1 MCNVAGV
8 VFAASTLSKDDI
20 QGRRV
25 LEVGSHDVNG
35 SLRPMLESWGPA
47 EYVGVD
53 LAPGPGVDVVCP
65 AEQLV
70 ARFGA
75 ARFDVLVS
83 TEVIEH
89 VEDWRAVI
97 SNCKR
102 VLAPGGLI
110 LLTTRSPGYPYHAW
124 PHDFWRYDQA
134 DMRAIFADFEL
145 LALQD
150 DPTRP
155 GVFLQA
161 RKPAEWEE
169 RDLTGHA
176 LYSVVTGS
184 RVSALAPADFRTLR
198 HARGVALDRLKTA
211 VLGWGKRLLYRGVT
225 RS

>member
-8 VFAASTLSKDDI
+8 VFAASTLSRDEVEGK
-20 QGRRV
+20 RV

-35 SLRPMLESWGPA
+35 SLRPILTAWHPA

-53 LAPGPGVDVVCP
+53 LAAGPGVDVVCP

-75 ARFDVLVS
+75 ARFDVLIS

-89 VEDWRAVI
+89 VEDWRTVI
-97 SNCKR
+97 ANCKR
-102 VLAPGGLI
+102 VLAPGGLM
-110 LLTTRSPGYPYHAW
+110 LLTTRSPGYPYHAF

-134 DMRAIFADFEL
+134 DMRAIFADFAI

-150 DPTRP
+150 DPSRP
-155 GVFLQA
+155 GVFLKA
-161 RKPAEWEE
+161 LKPAVWHEE
-169 RDLTGHA
+169 DLAGYA

-184 RVSALAPADFRTLR
+184 RRAALAPADFRTLR
-198 HARGVALDRLKTA
+198 HARAVALDRLKATA
-211 VLGWGKRLLYRGVT
+211 IGWGKRLLYRGAT

>member
-8 VFAASTLSKDDI
+8 VFAASTLSRDDI

-35 SLRPMLESWGPA
+35 SLRPVLESWGPA

-70 ARFGA
+70 ARFGT

-110 LLTTRSPGYPYHAW
+110 LLTTRSPGYPYHAF

-134 DMRAIFADFEL
+134 DMRAIFADFEI

-161 RKPAEWEE
+161 RKPAAWEE
-169 RDLTGHA
+169 RDLTGYMLH
-176 LYSVVTGS
+176 SVVTGS
-184 RVSALAPADFRTLR
+184 RVRALAPADFRTLR
-198 HARGVALDRLKTA
+198 HVRAVALDRLKTA
-211 VLGWGKRLLYRGVT
+211 ALGWGKRLLYRGVT

>member
-1 MCNVAGV
+1 MCNVACV
-8 VFAASTLSKDDI
+8 VFGAKSLNREEIA
-20 QGRRV
+20 GRRV
-25 LEVGSHDVNG
+25 LEVGARAVNG
-35 SLRPMLESWGPA
+35 SLREVIESHGPA

-53 LAPGPGVDVVCP
+53 LEPGPGVDVIAS

-70 ARFGA
+70 ATFGES
-75 ARFDVLVS
+75 RFDVLVS

-89 VEDWRAVI
+89 VRDWRAVL

-110 LLTTRSPGYPYHAW
+110 LITTRSPGYPYHAF

-134 DMRAIFADFEL
+134 DMRVLFADFEL

-155 GVFLQA
+155 GVFLKA
-161 RKPAEWEE
+161 RKPLEWVEA
-169 RDLTGHA
+169 DMSGHA

-184 RVSALAPADFRTLR
+184 RVPALAPEDFRTWR
-198 HARGVALDRLKTA
+198 HARAVVLDRLKSTA
-211 VLGWGKRLLYRGVT
+211 LAWGQRLLH
-225 RS
+225 RSP